1 MARRVICSAAII
13 MALFAA
19 AASAG
24 TDRPL
29 HVVSADAPFP
39 TRSLVVSL
47 PGGMVL
53 RPGNV
58 TVNENGNGVHGVTVL
73 PAQNAGGKR
82 FGAVLVLDA
91 SNSMRGAPIKSA
103 LKAARIFAARR
114 NPGQPLAVISFNESA
129 KVVTDFTT
137 NGARIDAGLAALPK
151 LGEGTHIY
159 DAVLTATALLRK
171 ARITAGSIVLLTDG
185 KDTGSR
191 ASLDTAVQ
199 AVTADHVRVF
209 SVGLR
214 SRAFDSASLET
225 LARETEGSYSE
236 ASSAKSLA
244 DIYDRLG
251 LRLASEYLVTY
262 RSLAP
267 LGSTVHV
274 AVYVKGLQAP
284 GETLYVAPTLP
295 KETGGAFHQSFA
307 SRLWRSPLSMLLA
320 VLLVAGLIGSAVILL
335 LRPPNRTLARRL
347 GEFVSLAKREPVEE
361 PKTQP
366 HANLFRHAE
375 KPLEQSRRWAKF
387 QEELEIAD
395 VKMPAVQIVLWT
407 VVATIVAMWLIAAV
421 TVGIFAVFAFAIPWG
436 VRSLLKRK
444 LRKKRDAFSE
454 QLPDNLQVL
463 ASGLR
468 AGHSLVGALSLVVE
482 ESDEPSRSEFR
493 RVIADEQLGVP
504 LEEALDVVVHRMDN
518 HDLEQVALVAA
529 LQRKTG
535 GSAAEVLDRVTDTI
549 RERFELR
556 RLVKGLTAQGRLS
569 RWIVSLLPLA
579 LLGVIS
585 LINPSYLDPLFRTSG
600 GRVLLLLGTLMVV
613 TGSLVI
619 KKIVEIKI

>member
-1 MARRVICSAAII
+1 
-13 MALFAA
+13 
-19 AASAG
+19 
-24 TDRPL
+24 
-29 HVVSADAPFP
+29 
-39 TRSLVVSL
+39 
-47 PGGMVL
+47 
-53 RPGNV
+53 
-58 TVNENGNGVHGVTVL
+58 
-73 PAQNAGGKR
+73 
-82 FGAVLVLDA
+82 
-91 SNSMRGAPIKSA
+91 
-103 LKAARIFAARR
+103 
-114 NPGQPLAVISFNESA
+114 
-129 KVVTDFTT
+129 
-137 NGARIDAGLAALPK
+137 
-151 LGEGTHIY
+151 
-159 DAVLTATALLRK
+159 
-171 ARITAGSIVLLTDG
+171 
-185 KDTGSR
+185 
-191 ASLDTAVQ
+191 
-199 AVTADHVRVF
+199 
-209 SVGLR
+209 
-214 SRAFDSASLET
+214 
-225 LARETEGSYSE
+225 
-236 ASSAKSLA
+236 
-244 DIYDRLG
+244 
-251 LRLASEYLVTY
+251 
-262 RSLAP
+262 
-267 LGSTVHV
+267 
-274 AVYVKGLQAP
+274 
-284 GETLYVAPTLP
+284 
-295 KETGGAFHQSFA
+295 
-307 SRLWRSPLSMLLA
+307 
-320 VLLVAGLIGSAVILL
+320 
-335 LRPPNRTLARRL
+335 
-347 GEFVSLAKREPVEE
+347 
-361 PKTQP
+361 
-366 HANLFRHAE
+366 
-375 KPLEQSRRWAKF
+375 
-387 QEELEIAD
+387 
-395 VKMPAVQIVLWT
+395 
-407 VVATIVAMWLIAAV
+407 MWLIAAV